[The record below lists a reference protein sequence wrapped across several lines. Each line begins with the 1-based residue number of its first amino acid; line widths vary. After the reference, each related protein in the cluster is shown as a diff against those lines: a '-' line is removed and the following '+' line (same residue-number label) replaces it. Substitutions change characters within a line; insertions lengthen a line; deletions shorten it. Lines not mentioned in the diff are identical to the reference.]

1 MRGLLWVV
9 TLFALAVGVS
19 LAAHFNDGYALLVLP
34 PYRVE
39 LSFNLL
45 IILGFGAFLLFYVV
59 LRALSLTRSLP
70 RRVREFRERRLNQ
83 KMIESFYEA
92 VRLLF
97 EGRFTLAMKKAADVH
112 AANHLPA
119 LAALLAARS
128 AQRLHEPEKLKQW
141 VERAVMADGKMQAA
155 CLMLEAE
162 MHIEMR
168 HFVEAAAVLKQ
179 LQDVS
184 GRHVAALRLEL
195 RAQQGLGDGGEVL
208 RLARLLEKHHVA
220 MRESLPEIKRKAHQ
234 ENIRQLGSDS
244 DRLAIYQK
252 SIPASEL
259 DALLVA
265 ELAAAFIDGGL
276 PETAQ
281 KTIEWHLDAKWDAS
295 LITLYGQIE
304 GGDSGSRL
312 ARAEAWLMTHVG
324 DGPLMLALGR
334 MCLAQGQWDKAERH
348 LALAL
353 EREDRREVHIELA
366 RLYAE
371 TGRSEEA
378 LSHQRA
384 AAKMRS

>member
-45 IILGFGAFLLFYVV
+45 VILGFGAFLLFYVV

-83 KMIESFYEA
+83 KMIEFFYEA
-92 VRLLF
+92 VRQLF

-112 AANHLPA
+112 AADHLPA

-128 AQRLHEPEKLKQW
+128 AQRLHEPEKLKLW
-141 VERAVMADGKMQAA
+141 VERALAADGKMQAA

-168 HFVEAAAVLKQ
+168 HFSQAAVVLKQ
-179 LQDVS
+179 LQGVS

-195 RAQQGLGDGGEVL
+195 RAQQGLEDWDEVL

-220 MRESLPEIKRKAHQ
+220 MRESLQEIKRKAHL
-234 ENIRQLGSDS
+234 ENISQLGRDEE
-244 DRLAIYQK
+244 RLIRYLRAIP
-252 SIPASEL
+252 SGEL
-259 DALLVA
+259 DVRLVRAFSSALLDGGAQAAAQEIIAAQLGCAWDA
-265 ELAAAFIDGGL
+265 ELM
-276 PETAQ
+276 
-281 KTIEWHLDAKWDAS
+281 S
-295 LITLYGQIE
+295 LYGQIQ
-304 GGDSGSRL
+304 GGDFQARL
-312 ARAEAWLMTHVG
+312 SFAETFLAQWGQEAQLT
-324 DGPLMLALGR
+324 LALGR
-334 MCLAQGQWDKAERH
+334 ICLALGQWDKAERY
-348 LALAL
+348 LGFAL
-353 EREDRREVHIELA
+353 EREGRREVHIELA
-366 RLYAE
+366 RLFAE
-371 TGRSEEA
+371 TGRPEKA

-384 AAKMRS
+384 AAKERS